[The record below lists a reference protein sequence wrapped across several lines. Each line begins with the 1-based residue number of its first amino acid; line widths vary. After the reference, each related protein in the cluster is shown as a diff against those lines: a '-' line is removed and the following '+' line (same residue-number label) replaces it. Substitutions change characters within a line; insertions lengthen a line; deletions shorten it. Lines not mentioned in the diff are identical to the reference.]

1 MEILLVDGFEG
12 SDPAVD
18 TAVATLEAN
27 GHVVHV
33 IDLAGEGFRAH
44 MTTEERRLYHE
55 EGQNLLDPQAAAAA
69 ELLHRVEAVLFCCP
83 HVTFGLPARMKGFL
97 DRVFIPGVA
106 FTFDEAEKLVPK
118 LRHIRRVGLITRSP
132 HDATTIRRA
141 RDGARRY
148 VLWTVRLNCAWTA
161 RRTHVR
167 LTPTESA
174 DRVGRAL
181 RRW

>member
-12 SDPAVD
+12 DDAV
-18 TAVATLEAN
+18 VATARAVLEAN
-27 GHVVHV
+27 GHTVHV
-33 IDLAGEGFRAH
+33 IDLAADDFRIH
-44 MTTEERRLYHE
+44 MTMEERRLYHD
-55 EGQNLLDPQAAAAA
+55 EGENLLDPQAQAAAD
-69 ELLHRVEAVLFCCP
+69 LLPDVQGVLFCCP
-83 HVTFGLPARMKGFL
+83 HVTFGVPARVKGFL

-106 FTFDEAEKLVPK
+106 FTFDDADKLDPK

-132 HDATTIRRA
+132 HDARTVRRA

-148 VLWTVRLNCAWTA
+148 ILWTVRLNCSWFA

-167 LTPTESA
+167 LRPEESTERVSA
-174 DRVGRAL
+174 AL

>member
-1 MEILLVDGFEG
+1 MNVLLVDGFEG
-12 SDPAVD
+12 DDSIVA
-18 TAVATLEAN
+18 TARATLEGN
-27 GHVVHV
+27 GHGVHV
-33 IDLAGEGFRAH
+33 IDLAADDFGVH
-44 MTTEERRLYHE
+44 MTTAERRAYHD
-55 EGQNLLDPQAAAAA
+55 EGENLLDPQAAAAA
-69 ELLHRVEAVLFCCP
+69 ALLHEIDAVLFCCP
-83 HVTFGLPARMKGFL
+83 HVTFGLPARMKAFL

-132 HDATTIRRA
+132 HDPSTIRRA

-161 RRTHVR
+161 RRTHLR
-167 LTPTESA
+167 LGIDEPA
-174 DRVGRAL
+174 DRVRQAL

>member
-1 MEILLVDGFEG
+1 MEILLVDGFDGADE
-12 SDPAVD
+12 SV
-18 TAVATLEAN
+18 TVARQTLTER

-33 IDLAGEGFRAH
+33 LDLAADGFRTH
-44 MTTEERRLYHE
+44 MTTEERRRYHD
-55 EGQNLLDPQAAAAA
+55 EGENLLDPHAAAAA

-83 HVTFGLPARMKGFL
+83 HVTFGVPARMKGFL

-106 FTFDEAEKLVPK
+106 FTFDDAEKLVPK

-132 HDATTIRRA
+132 HDAATIRRA

-167 LTPTESA
+167 LRPDEGA
-174 DRVGRAL
+174 DRVRRAL

>member
-12 SDPAVD
+12 DDPSVRIAIE
-18 TAVATLEAN
+18 TLEGR
-27 GHVVHV
+27 GHTVHHL
-33 IDLAGEGFRAH
+33 DLAATDFRAH
-44 MTTEERRLYHE
+44 MTIEVRRAYHD
-55 EGQNLLDPQAAAAA
+55 EGENLLDPNAAAAA
-69 ELLHRVEAVLFCCP
+69 ELLHRVEALLFCGP

-106 FTFDEAEKLVPK
+106 FTFDDAEKLVPK
-118 LRHIRRVGLITRSP
+118 LRHIRRVGLVMRSP
-132 HDATTIRRA
+132 HDARTIRRA

-167 LTPTESA
+167 LGPDEPV
-174 DRVGRAL
+174 DRVRRAL
-181 RRW
+181 ARW